1 MADGPLVFI
10 SHKHSDR
17 EIAETIATFVRTAS
31 AGNVRVH
38 LSSSPN
44 FEGPRLG
51 QPLNLELKRAL
62 AQAEAVIL
70 VFTTE
75 TDDWSY
81 CMWECGVATNPSDE
95 RPTSVVVVVQCTQDE
110 PKPYGDQLRVDA
122 RDLDSLYTFVKSLL
136 TTTDLFI
143 NRDEPITGFASEGPE
158 VSQFAATLH
167 TDLGKVLSPEGRSG
181 QSVPASPYIRVH
193 LSNTAAHELRTL
205 YLDGSTDECLHLLES
220 QAAVVADALGSES
233 LFGMVLGGE
242 TKLGDLLAGWRQ
254 DNDADTEPRWFWAL
268 AEQIEAALLGKVRP
282 VKWAPYRSTTGRADV
297 LYVASTRKTAT
308 GVEFDVYMVPFAPR
322 PVPVRDRMIPV
333 DQMYFKDV
341 SASPLDGV
349 RLIDLV
355 GQMDEHH
362 ASRLPVLDHGR
373 PLSTIHKAT
382 INDFLVQS
390 PPSGR
395 TAELTVQDLLTSRA
409 DAVADSYADV
419 PPDATIEQA
428 MEAMAAKP
436 GCQDVVVTRDG
447 QVVGWLPNV
456 IFIEA

>member
-1 MADGPLVFI
+1 
-10 SHKHSDR
+10 
-17 EIAETIATFVRTAS
+17 
-31 AGNVRVH
+31 
-38 LSSSPN
+38 
-44 FEGPRLG
+44 
-51 QPLNLELKRAL
+51 
-62 AQAEAVIL
+62 
-70 VFTTE
+70 
-75 TDDWSY
+75 
-81 CMWECGVATNPSDE
+81 
-95 RPTSVVVVVQCTQDE
+95 
-110 PKPYGDQLRVDA
+110 
-122 RDLDSLYTFVKSLL
+122 VKSLL

-167 TDLGKVLSPEGRSG
+167 TDLGKVLPPEGRSG

-220 QAAVVADALGSES
+220 QAAVVADALGSEN

-254 DNDADTEPRWFWAL
+254 DNGADTEPRWFWAL

-297 LYVASTRKTAT
+297 PYVASTRKTAT

-373 PLSTIHKAT
+373 PLSIIHKAT

-390 PPSGR
+390 LPSGR